1 MSKISRREFLRLA
14 ALGLGS
20 VALSRFLAAC
30 GPQSTPEALPT
41 RSLPTITPIPAS
53 TEVSTATSTL
63 ASTLA
68 PQATETM
75 ATSTMVPDLVVAR
88 NGDPEIMV
96 RRAVAALGGMEKF
109 VSQGQSVIVKPN
121 ICVAS
126 HTYQY
131 AATTNP
137 WVVGALVKL
146 AFEAGARSVK
156 VMDFP
161 FGGTAAEAYVKSG
174 IKEQVEAAGGE
185 MMAMSGFKYVATQI
199 PSGVFLKQ
207 TDVFDEILN
216 TDVLIDVPIAKQ
228 HSMARLTLGMKN
240 MMGVVRNRSALHRNL
255 GQAIA
260 DLNTLVR
267 PKLTVIDAVRILMAN
282 GPTGGNLN
290 DVKQIDTIVASADI
304 VAADSY
310 AASFFG
316 MQPDDLEYIKIG
328 AAMGLGRSDLTNLKI
343 EEFSV

>member
-1 MSKISRREFLRLA
+1 MSKISRRDFLRMV

-20 VALSRFLAAC
+20 VALNRFLAAC
-30 GPQSTPEALPT
+30 APQPTPETLPA
-41 RSLPTITPIPAS
+41 RPVP
-53 TEVSTATSTL
+53 TATSRPASAE
-63 ASTLA
+63 ASTPAAPLA
-68 PQATETM
+68 TGTVTAP
-75 ATSTMVPDLVVAR
+75 STFPDLVVAR
-88 NGDPEIMV
+88 NGDPETMV
-96 RRAVAALGGMEKF
+96 RRAIAALGGMKKF
-109 VSQGQSVIVKPN
+109 VPPGASVIVKPN

-126 HTYQY
+126 HTYEF

-137 WVVGALVKL
+137 WVVGTLVKM

-156 VMDFP
+156 VLDYP

-174 IKEQVEAAGGE
+174 IQEQVQAAGGE
-185 MMAMSGFKYVATQI
+185 MLAMSSFRYVATPI
-199 PSGVFLKQ
+199 PAGTFLKQ

-228 HSMARLTLGMKN
+228 HSSSRLTLGMKN
-240 MMGVVRNRSALHRNL
+240 LMGVVRNRSALHRSL

-260 DLNTLVR
+260 DLNTLIK

-290 DVKQIDTIVASADI
+290 DVKQLDTIVASADI

-310 AASFFG
+310 ATSFFDL
-316 MQPDDLEYIKIG
+316 QPDDIEYLKIG
-328 AAMGLGRSDLTNLKI
+328 AAMGLGRNDLPNLKI